1 MILGFLSPQKG
12 SITIDGNDINKN
24 ILGWYSKL
32 GYVPQD
38 VYLMD
43 ESVRDNIA
51 FGVDSR
57 EIDQNL
63 LEEVIKAANLEKF
76 INSLPDG
83 LDTNAGH
90 YGTKISGGQKQRIG
104 IARALY
110 SKPEILILDE
120 ATNALDIESESKV
133 ISNLISNKKVKTII
147 VISHRNNNLDK
158 FNKIYKVENKQV
170 KKIK

>member
-1 MILGFLSPQKG
+1 M
-12 SITIDGNDINKN
+12 
-24 ILGWYSKL
+24 
-32 GYVPQD
+32 PQD

-43 ESVRDNIA
+43 ESMKSNIA

-63 LEEVIKAANLEKF
+63 LEEVIKDAKLEKF

-83 LDTNAGH
+83 LNTNAGH
-90 YGTKISGGQKQRIG
+90 FGTKISGGQRQRIG
-104 IARALY
+104 IARALF

-120 ATNALDIESESKV
+120 ATNALDIENESRV
-133 ISNLISNKKVKTII
+133 ISNLIDNEKVKTII
-147 VISHRNNNLDK
+147 FISHRNNNLDK